1 MCMSENA
8 NKEWGSGVYSLLSW
22 FKSDKVKNAKV
33 LVAGAG
39 ALGNEV
45 LKNLALFGVGNI
57 FIVDFDTIEY
67 SNLTRSVLFSE
78 SDADKG
84 LYKAEIA
91 ARKLREINPNINVQ
105 CICGRLNTNV
115 GLGLYR
121 RMDVVIGC
129 LDSRIARLQL
139 NRLCMRAGVPWIDGG
154 IDNLMGNVKVFKYG
168 VNCYEC
174 GLTDNAKADISH
186 RLSCAGVAR
195 RNENAGR
202 IPTTPV
208 VASIIGAIEVQEA
221 MKLIHKTEL
230 EDGQFNSLLGKWFH
244 YDGKFL
250 NTNVYDSAVF
260 NNDCPS
266 HELWDNIQVIDT
278 LGADSVLHNVFD
290 IIKSQLHV
298 DNVEINMRN
307 DKFVDKIIT
316 KNDETVFSPM
326 LPESEIP
333 DYIDGNRELYTRLR
347 RDLNQ
352 NEYENIDE
360 SFPYQNLTLKQ
371 IGIPYWDVIQITTEK
386 GVFYIELGADKD
398 RYIIQ

>member
-1 MCMSENA
+1 MSENEI
-8 NKEWGSGVYSLLSW
+8 KEWGSGVFSLLSW
-22 FKSDKVKNAKV
+22 FKAEKVKEAKI

-67 SNLTRSVLFSE
+67 SNLTRSVLFRE

-91 ARKLREINPNINVQ
+91 AQKIKEINPNINVH

-168 VNCYEC
+168 VSCYEC
-174 GLTDNAKADISH
+174 GLTDAAKADIFH

-208 VASIIGAIEVQEA
+208 VASIIGAVEVQEA
-221 MKLIHKTEL
+221 MKIIHKDEV
-230 EDGQFNSLLGKWFH
+230 EDGQFNSLMGKWFH

-250 NTNVYDSAVF
+250 NTNVYESAVF
-260 NNDCPS
+260 NDDCPS
-266 HELWDNIQVIDT
+266 HELWNDIITIDT
-278 LGADSVLHNVFD
+278 LSADNRLIDMFLT
-290 IIKSQLHV
+290 IKQHLGV
-298 DNVEINMRN
+298 ENVEINLRN

-316 KNDETVFSPM
+316 INDEKTYTPM

-333 DYIDGNRELYTRLR
+333 DYIDGRRELYTRLR
-347 RDLNQ
+347 RELNQ
-352 NEYENIDE
+352 NDYENIDE
-360 SFPYQNLTLKQ
+360 TFPYQDLTLKQ

-386 GVFYIELGADKD
+386 GLYYIELGADKD
-398 RYIIQ
+398 KYNI

>member
-1 MCMSENA
+1 MSENEI
-8 NKEWGSGVYSLLSW
+8 KEWGSGVFSLLSW
-22 FKSDKVKNAKV
+22 FKAEKVKDAKI

-67 SNLTRSVLFSE
+67 SNLTRSVLFRE

-91 ARKLREINPNINVQ
+91 AQKIKEINPNINVHY
-105 CICGRLNTNV
+105 ICGRLNTNV

-168 VNCYEC
+168 VSCYEC
-174 GLTDNAKADISH
+174 GLTDAAKADIFH

-208 VASIIGAIEVQEA
+208 VASIIGAVEVQEA
-221 MKLIHKTEL
+221 MKIIHKDEI
-230 EDGQFNSLLGKWFH
+230 EEGQFNSLMGKWFH

-250 NTNVYDSAVF
+250 NTNVYESAVF
-260 NNDCPS
+260 NDDCPS
-266 HELWDNIQVIDT
+266 HELWNDIITIDT
-278 LGADSVLHNVFD
+278 LSADNRLIDMFLT
-290 IIKSQLHV
+290 IKQHLGV
-298 DNVEINMRN
+298 ENVEINLRN

-316 KNDETVFSPM
+316 INDEKTYTPM

-333 DYIDGNRELYTRLR
+333 DYIDGRRELYTRLR
-347 RDLNQ
+347 RELNQ
-352 NEYENIDE
+352 NDYENIDE
-360 SFPYQNLTLKQ
+360 TFPYQDLTLKQ

-386 GVFYIELGADKD
+386 GLYYIELGADKD
-398 RYIIQ
+398 KYNI

>member
-1 MCMSENA
+1 MSDMGDR
-8 NKEWGSGVYSLLSW
+8 EWGSGVFSLLSW
-22 FKSDKVKNAKV
+22 FKADKVKDAKV

-57 FIVDFDTIEY
+57 YIVDFDTIEY
-67 SNLTRSVLFSE
+67 SNLTRSVLFRE
-78 SDADKG
+78 TDADKG

-91 ARKLREINPNINVQ
+91 AQKLKEINPQINVHY
-105 CICGRLNTNV
+105 ICGRLNTNV

-139 NRLCMRAGVPWIDGG
+139 NRLCMRAGVPWIDGA
-154 IDNLMGNVKVFKYG
+154 IDNLMGNVKVFKHG
-168 VNCYEC
+168 ISCYEC
-174 GLTDNAKADISH
+174 GLTDNAKPDISH

-208 VASIIGAIEVQEA
+208 VASIVGAIEVQEA

-230 EDGQFNSLLGKWFH
+230 EDGQFNSLLGRWFH

-250 NTNVYDSAVF
+250 NTKVYESSVF
-260 NNDCPS
+260 YEDCPS
-266 HELWDNIQVIDT
+266 HELWNDIVAIDS
-278 LGADSVLHNVFD
+278 LGADSVLSNVFA
-290 IIKSQLHV
+290 IIKNKLGVH
-298 DNVEINMRN
+298 DIEINLRN
-307 DKFVDKIIT
+307 DRFVDKIIT
-316 KNDETVFSPM
+316 RNDEITFTPM

-333 DYIDGNRELYTRLR
+333 NYIDTKRELYTRLR

-386 GVFYIELGADKD
+386 GLHYIELGADKD
-398 RYIIQ
+398 KYNIQ